1 MKVAAIGIGVG
12 ARMIT
17 AAVES
22 SAVCLMTSNGRR
34 RDDRGVERDAGALF
48 GRTLA

>member
-1 MKVAAIGIGVG
+1 
-12 ARMIT
+12 MIT
-17 AAVES
+17 AAAES

-34 RDDRGVERDAGALF
+34 RDGRGVEHNAGALF